1 MVTFCVHSLVC
12 VPMQGLAIVLSRL
25 QLEPYY
31 DHESHHSCS
40 GESVGCGHLLEIDVT
55 VIMVWLH
62 GCIMARS

>member
-1 MVTFCVHSLVC
+1 MLVC
-12 VPMQGLAIVLSRL
+12 VPMTISIIALSRL

-31 DHESHHSCS
+31 HDHESRNSCS
-40 GESVGCGHLLEIDVT
+40 GESVGCGHLLETCIS